1 MFTQA
6 AEAWKNASEEAKAAA
21 AEKEKEQYE
30 KASIEAQH
38 QAWLLQ
44 SRHEEAEAAATP
56 AVAASQ
62 DTAAQLAMQVIY
74 LS

>member
-1 MFTQA
+1 M
-6 AEAWKNASEEAKAAA
+6 AA

-38 QAWLLQ
+38 QAWLWQ
-44 SRHEEAEAAATP
+44 SRQEEAAAATP

-62 DTAAQLAMQVIY
+62 DTAAQLAMQVMY